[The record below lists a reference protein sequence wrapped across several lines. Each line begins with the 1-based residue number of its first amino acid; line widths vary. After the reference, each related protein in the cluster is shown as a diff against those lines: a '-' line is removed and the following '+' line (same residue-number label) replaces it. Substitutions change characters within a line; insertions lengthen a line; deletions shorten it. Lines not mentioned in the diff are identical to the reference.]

1 MNLGMTELIIILVI
15 VLVIFGPSKLP
26 GLGKAMGETIRGFKK
41 GMTDSIAEPAEKSA
55 PMPPE
60 RTAQIATDSTHSTAG
75 AEEAAKQS
83 VNQKEKA

>member
-41 GMTDSIAEPAEKSA
+41 GMTDSMSEPAEKSA
-55 PMPPE
+55 PVPPE
-60 RTAQIATDSTHSTAG
+60 RTAQIATQATAG
-75 AEEAAKQS
+75 SAETSEASTQT